1 MLANLLPSSTIVFSR
16 LYKTLEG
23 SLYGKKVMLSRIA
36 PPGKSTSL
44 NSPGIIGV
52 SSPLILKP
60 LAFKPPGKLDNVP
73 ASTNC
78 LSIEVADFAKPPIIC
93 IKPKP

>member
-1 MLANLLPSSTIVFSR
+1 
-16 LYKTLEG
+16 
-23 SLYGKKVMLSRIA
+23 MLSLIA
-36 PPGKSTSL
+36 PPGTSTSL

-52 SSPLILKP
+52 SSPLILNP
-60 LAFKPPGKLDNVP
+60 LAFNPPGRLDKVP

-78 LSIEVADFAKPPIIC
+78 LRIEVADLAKPPTMC